1 MALAWEEHKKERPTC
16 SLISEEGGTGQASY
30 GGGGGGYWGGSP
42 TPEAK
47 ILSFLPMSLAM
58 AFNLFSPSLNSF

>member
-16 SLISEEGGTGQASY
+16 SLIPEEGGTGQASY
-30 GGGGGGYWGGSP
+30 GGGGGGGYWGGSP
-42 TPEAK
+42 TPK